1 MGNINEA
8 VATEDA
14 EQVLIGA
21 ILIDAA
27 GGNRDTI
34 NQIAT
39 ILQPWNFQ
47 GCSKND
53 KPLYWSVNPRIY
65 YAMLQTSDPP
75 NIISVSLQLVKLN
88 LFDLKYPAYMA
99 ECQYKC
105 PCSLDWEYY
114 AKAVKEYSLQR
125 QARYYANKGDLKKVH
140 QVTSENKPL
149 GVVPL

>member
-14 EQVLIGA
+14 EQALIGA

-34 NQIAT
+34 NHITT
-39 ILQPWNFQ
+39 ILQPRDFR
-47 GCSKND
+47 GCAEKD
-53 KPLYWSVNPRIY
+53 KPLYWGVNPRIY

-105 PCSLDWEYY
+105 PCSLDAEYY

-125 QARYYANKGDLKKVH
+125 QARYYANKGDLKRVH

-149 GVVPL
+149 GPVPL